1 MKKFTFIIVTVVL
14 ILLGAAVMSYGADW
28 GFDGLGIASVLIGAG
43 LGTWQAFKLKD
54 RRVRFII
61 SLVAL
66 WLSAALFIIAG
77 VFNYSFTL
85 ILAFIGLV
93 ALAAYAFLFLKSF
106 KG

>member
-1 MKKFTFIIVTVVL
+1 MKKFIFIAVVL
-14 ILLGAAVMSYGADW
+14 ALVLAGAFVMGYGADW
-28 GFDGLGIASVLIGAG
+28 SFDGLGIAMVLIGAG
-43 LGTWQAFKLKD
+43 IGTWQAFDLKD
-54 RRVRFII
+54 KRVCFIV

-66 WLSAALFIIAG
+66 WVSAALFIVAG

-93 ALAAYAFLFLKSF
+93 ALVIYAFLFLKNF